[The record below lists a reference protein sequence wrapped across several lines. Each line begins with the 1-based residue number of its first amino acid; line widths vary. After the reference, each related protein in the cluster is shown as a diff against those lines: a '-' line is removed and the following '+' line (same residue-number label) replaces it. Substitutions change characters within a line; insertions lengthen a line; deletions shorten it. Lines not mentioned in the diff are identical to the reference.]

1 VPSRSPEF
9 ARFGRRFGRR
19 DLVARGRYFV
29 RVAETLERELDDLL
43 GRDQWTD
50 DEYRRFLR
58 VLIALNE
65 AVGEDVGRVLRASDR
80 RRRGGQQESAAA
92 TAP

>member
-1 VPSRSPEF
+1 
-9 ARFGRRFGRR
+9 
-19 DLVARGRYFV
+19 
-29 RVAETLERELDDLL
+29 VAETLERELDDLL